1 MQPVGYFRRKWGVT
15 GAFNPPDIAGLIGW
29 WATDGT
35 LWQDSVATVPV
46 GGDTQPVGRWDDAS
60 GGGRHLLQAT
70 GGFRPAFYTNIQNGR
85 AVVRF
90 DGSDDFLRAVYTQ
103 AQPVTI
109 FMVAKATGVSAR
121 YSFDGGGGSPGT
133 AGSLYWAAANQ
144 LRIHAGTA
152 QLATAGTSALNT
164 WYVWSAIFNG
174 ASSGLWQN
182 GVSLIAAN
190 AGANTTGG
198 FTLGATTGG
207 SVPEAQDVGEV
218 LIYNSALSST
228 DRSTVETYLNGRWAV
243 Y

>member
-1 MQPVGYFRRKWGVT
+1 MMARAKPPRRGWILRHHAWFKPLGRPEARGGVT
-15 GAFNPPDIAGLIGW
+15 AAFSPPDLAGLILW
-29 WATDGT
+29 CATDGT

-133 AGSLYWAAANQ
+133 AGSLYSAAANQ
-144 LRIHAGTA
+144 LRIPAGTSA
-152 QLATAGTSALNT
+152 LASGGTSALNT
-164 WYVWSAIFNG
+164 W
-174 ASSGLWQN
+174 
-182 GVSLIAAN
+182 
-190 AGANTTGG
+190 
-198 FTLGATTGG
+198 
-207 SVPEAQDVGEV
+207 
-218 LIYNSALSST
+218 
-228 DRSTVETYLNGRWAV
+228 
-243 Y
+243 